1 MEQLDSI
8 YKLLQHASE
17 KQLKIIYAFIRQLV
31 EGY

>member
-1 MEQLDSI
+1 MNQLNSI

-17 KQLKIIYAFIRQLV
+17 KQIKIIYAFIRQLI